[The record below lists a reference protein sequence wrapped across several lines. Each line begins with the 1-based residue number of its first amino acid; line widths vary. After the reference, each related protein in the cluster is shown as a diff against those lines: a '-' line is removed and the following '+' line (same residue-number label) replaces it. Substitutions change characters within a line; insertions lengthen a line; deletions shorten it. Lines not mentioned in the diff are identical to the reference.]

1 MKCESLQTD
10 MKYLFECNYFDDG
23 FDPEGN
29 EEHQNFAETV
39 LAEYNWEEIY
49 NWFFLHLITNCVSA
63 ETVFNALNLYWCYC
77 FDEYPVRNP
86 YELIGYILARIDL
99 NSNWDEYGVFIDSFA
114 NEVLQKTGNL
124 DLVKDPYYQCWKDPV
139 VLKAVDEWKLK
150 L

>member
-1 MKCESLQTD
+1 MVPLTFYFAVRGPSL
-10 MKYLFECNYFDDG
+10 
-23 FDPEGN
+23 
-29 EEHQNFAETV
+29 
-39 LAEYNWEEIY
+39 
-49 NWFFLHLITNCVSA
+49 SA
-63 ETVFNALNLYWCYC
+63 KRWAS
-77 FDEYPVRNP
+77 
-86 YELIGYILARIDL
+86 IDL